1 MHAGRSKE
9 VDPSVL
15 NVVRDLDK
23 SRRDYNRIA
32 RRSKTYVVL
41 RKIMENMFSAAD
53 VQLPD
58 NASQQLLSLHKQL
71 KEL

>member
-15 NVVRDLDK
+15 NVVRELDK

-32 RRSKTYVVL
+32 RRSKTYVAL
-41 RKIMENMFSAAD
+41 RKIMENMFAAAD

-58 NASQQLLSLHKQL
+58 DASQQLLSLHKQL